1 MTLETEVG
9 SDPQFQPRQDEREF
23 RLVYAGIFTISLV
36 AAAFSRLFS
45 WRRERRNEG
54 HKSIVSEARARASRI
69 VPFFF
74 MG

>member
-9 SDPQFQPRQDEREF
+9 SHRHFQPRQDEREF

-36 AAAFSRLFS
+36 AATCSRLMP
-45 WRRERRNEG
+45 WRRDRRGEG
-54 HKSIVSEARARASRI
+54 HKSIINEARTRTSRI

>member
-1 MTLETEVG
+1 MTLETEAG
-9 SDPQFQPRQDEREF
+9 TAPHFQPRQDEREF

-36 AAAFSRLFS
+36 YAALSRLMP
-45 WRRERRNEG
+45 WWRERGGETR
-54 HKSIVSEARARASRI
+54 KSIVQEARTRTSRI